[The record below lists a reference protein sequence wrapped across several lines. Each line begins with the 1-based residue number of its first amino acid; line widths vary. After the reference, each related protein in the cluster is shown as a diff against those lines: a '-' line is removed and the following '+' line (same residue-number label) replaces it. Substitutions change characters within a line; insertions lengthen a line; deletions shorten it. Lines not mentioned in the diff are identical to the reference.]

1 MKKFA
6 LVLALLF
13 AFTYVSLAQ
22 TKVYAEIVGDEYD
35 VAGKVSV
42 KVEFG
47 KNSQKFAY
55 MLKGENGK
63 KMFFGSMVD
72 AMNQLAKFGWKLENT
87 YVVVDGDYDRITS
100 EYHWIISKEEEP
112 VNNGQESPQQP

>member
-1 MKKFA
+1 MKKFIILIA
-6 LVLALLF
+6 AVF
-13 AFTYVSLAQ
+13 AFSVASIAQ
-22 TKVYAEIVGDEYD
+22 TIVYAEIIGDSD
-35 VAGKVSV
+35 TGISIKVD
-42 KVEFG
+42 FG
-47 KNSQKFAY
+47 KNNQKFAY

-63 KMFFGSMVD
+63 KMYFGSMVD
-72 AMNQLAKFGWKLENT
+72 AMNQLAKFGWKIENT